1 MMRKGNLVY
10 VPSNVTI
17 FTNDDYGQIHKII
30 KLSKPQSLLVTEVN
44 DKTYEVLFDGEKW
57 LVEKKKTYED

>member
-17 FTNDDYGQIHKII
+17 CTNDDFGQVKKII
-30 KLSKPQSLLVTEVN
+30 KLSKPQSLLVTEVH
-44 DKTYEVLFDGEKW
+44 DKTYEVLFHGEKW
-57 LVEKKKTYED
+57 LVDKSKTYKE